1 MVTEL
6 QSAGQE
12 QNLLLED
19 RGMDAEEIRI
29 RNEALEGLMRFG
41 NFRDY
46 ADSMLYISKR
56 AAERGALSL
65 AERTGTEIFLAMQAN
80 TQSEMVKVFDGSENK
95 MVTSIKDSLVS
106 IARGVRNLENKN

>member
-1 MVTEL
+1 MTEL
-6 QSAGQE
+6 QPAGQE

-19 RGMDAEEIRI
+19 GGMDAEEIRI

-65 AERTGTEIFLAMQAN
+65 AERTGTETFLAMQAN